1 MAADPFTKRAALSAY
16 LPALLQYR
24 SGRRPDGLP
33 LAMAKLWERWKD
45 RASGDTTLT
54 FTIITTV
61 PTSSAV
67 PFMVVCPSS
76 LPREKWATWLGERG
90 EPGRAAVGDPAAL
103 PGRIDAGLSVDVR
116 VGNVRNNDAAF
127 LDEISLVA

>member
-1 MAADPFTKRAALSAY
+1 MAAGPFTERAALFAY
-16 LPALLQYR
+16 LPARVQYR

-33 LAMAKLWERWKD
+33 LAVAKLWERWKD
-45 RASGDTTLT
+45 RASGDTTQT

-67 PFMVVCPSS
+67 PFMVVCQSS

-103 PGRIDAGLSVDVR
+103 PGRIHAGLSGR
-116 VGNVRNNDAAF
+116 RARRKCP
-127 LDEISLVA
+127 EQ

>member
-16 LPALLQYR
+16 LPALVR

-45 RASGDTTLT
+45 RASGDTTQT

-127 LDEISLVA
+127 LDEISLAA